1 MRMTIK
7 GYAAQACTTP
17 SPENILEWVRKDK
30 RRLLRVVYCVE
41 DLERTIKLYTECL
54 GMKLLRKH
62 DIPEENIQMF
72 FLDTVPKRLNLL
84 LNLLT

>member
-1 MRMTIK
+1 MILSCYIVVPQAQFFGLKSSKLLMKCNNTMRMTIK

-41 DLERTIKLYTECL
+41 DLERTIKY
-54 GMKLLRKH
+54 
-62 DIPEENIQMF
+62 
-72 FLDTVPKRLNLL
+72 V
-84 LNLLT
+84 